1 MEREG
6 EGEGERSWFV
16 WMAGGCHDGTNV
28 PRMERERGERVRADS
43 PQPIGLI
50 SPARGNEVIFKA
62 WYTEFME
69 KKDLLVS

>member
-1 MEREG
+1 MEREA
-6 EGEGERSWFV
+6 ERSWFV

-43 PQPIGLI
+43 PQPIGPI

-62 WYTEFME
+62 WYTELIQ
-69 KKDLLVS
+69 KKDSLVS

>member
-1 MEREG
+1 MER

-43 PQPIGLI
+43 PQPIGPI

-62 WYTEFME
+62 WYTELIE